1 MMDTNQNAVLRMRFE
16 SGREACRFLLRSSR
30 TAEGHFIPLTAA
42 EVVPRLQAEGFCVN
56 NFDVEALLHDLATD
70 GEAME
75 IDSLAGYRWVG
86 QAA

>member
-1 MMDTNQNAVLRMRFE
+1 MTDMNQNTVLRMRFG

-42 EVVPRLQAEGFCVN
+42 EVVPRLQAEGFCVT
-56 NFDVEALLHDLATD
+56 NFDVEALLHELAAD

-75 IDSLAGYRWVG
+75 IDSLAGYRWAG